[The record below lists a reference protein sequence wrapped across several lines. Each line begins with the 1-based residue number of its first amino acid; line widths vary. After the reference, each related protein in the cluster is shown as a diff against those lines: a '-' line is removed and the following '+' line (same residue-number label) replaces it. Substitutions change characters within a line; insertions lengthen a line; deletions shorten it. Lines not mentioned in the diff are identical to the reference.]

1 MSGGKEW
8 KVDQTG
14 GQTVNLTGY
23 QTVYQTGS
31 QTVNQSGIRRTA
43 RTISFLD
50 GFLRENLAELIM
62 YIGFMFIFPGIFYFY
77 NVRTDAVRYASLLAI
92 VWFLIWEGSRC
103 LKAKRRHE
111 ELLEIERK
119 APAGLLGLPEAKTVI
134 EKDYQR
140 ILEKIYHDKVETESA
155 GREFRRE
162 TADYYGMWVHQI
174 KTPIAALRV
183 LLQSGIMTDGTDS
196 GSTDGT
202 DSGGS
207 AEERFFSLTREMKQE
222 LFKIEQYVEMVLAYL
237 RSSDMTSDFRFG
249 QYDLDGIIRQAVKKY
264 SQMFILQKVKLNYET
279 VKRMVVTDE
288 KWLAFVIEQLL
299 SNSLKYCQGAERSIS
314 IYMEGECLVIEDTGI
329 GIWAE
334 DLPRVFEKG
343 FTGYN
348 GRENKKSTGI
358 GLYLCRTVMDKLG
371 HGIWLESEAGKGT
384 KAYLDVRR
392 EGEKQNLTNM

>member
-1 MSGGKEW
+1 MSGGK
-8 KVDQTG
+8 DRRG
-14 GQTVNLTGY
+14 
-23 QTVYQTGS
+23 
-31 QTVNQSGIRRTA
+31 NQQIAG
-43 RTISFLD
+43 TISFLD
-50 GFLRENLAELIM
+50 SFLRENLAEIIM
-62 YIGFMFIFPGIFYFY
+62 YIGFLFIFPGILYFY
-77 NVRTDAVRYASLLAI
+77 NVRTDAVRYASLLAF
-92 VWFLIWEGSRC
+92 VWFLIWEGSRF

-111 ELLEIERK
+111 ELLEMERK
-119 APAGLLGLPEAKTVI
+119 ASAELLGLPEAKTVI

-140 ILEKIYHDKVETESA
+140 ILEKIYHDKVEMESA

-174 KTPIAALRV
+174 KTPIAALGV

-196 GSTDGT
+196 DSTDGT
-202 DSGGS
+202 DSGSS
-207 AEERFFSLTREMKQE
+207 AEERLFSLTREMKQE

-264 SQMFILQKVKLNYET
+264 SQMFILQKVKLDYKP
-279 VKRMVVTDE
+279 VKRTVVTDE

-348 GRENKKSTGI
+348 GREHKKSTGI

-384 KAYLDVRR
+384 KAYLDLGR
-392 EGEKQNLTNM
+392 EGKKAYV